1 MCNSSAEVS
10 IRKCQNENCKN
21 PALFPYLY
29 CEKCLDEFE
38 SESDIQEKDK

>member
-1 MCNSSAEVS
+1 M
-10 IRKCQNENCKN
+10 KENCRN

-38 SESDIQEKDK
+38 SETLSDTQEKER

>member
-1 MCNSSAEVS
+1 MVTQLG
-10 IRKCQNENCKN
+10 IRKCMKEDCKN

-38 SESDIQEKDK
+38 SETLSDVVEEDK